1 MPATCARSSVM
12 DDRAAPE
19 AELVDADDR
28 RIGRAFRGSVWVIAI
43 VLALGL
49 AAYFGTRLTRE
60 PVHVKD
66 AALERPLAQTPA
78 AVAIPAARY
87 TDITRAS
94 GIRFVHR
101 NGAYGEKL
109 LPETMGGGIA
119 VIDVKNDGRA
129 NLLFVDSGSWPWK
142 AKASGPQQQSTLV
155 LYMNDGHGNFRDATA
170 GSGLE
175 SVNLYGMGVAVGD
188 FDNDGYDDV
197 VVTGLGAIRL
207 LRNLGGTGRFADVT
221 RQAGIASAPED
232 WNTCAAFVD
241 VDNDGLLDLFVCR
254 YVRWSREIDRAIDF
268 QMTGIGRAYGPPN
281 TFEGSY
287 PRLFRNRGN
296 RSFEDVSEKAGL
308 RVVNPATGKPIAK
321 SLGVLPIDV
330 NGDGWIDLVVAN
342 DTTRNFLFLN
352 RGGVFEEVGVRSG
365 VAYDA
370 NGNARGAMGI
380 DAAHYR
386 NDDKLAIAIGN
397 FANEMSALYVGG
409 GAAPLFDDQAI
420 IAGIGPATRRA
431 LAFGVLFLDYDLDGR
446 PDLFQANGHIED
458 EINKVQASQQYAQPM
473 QLFWNCGDACA
484 QVFAEVP
491 AQERGALAQSIVGR
505 GAVYADLDGDGD
517 LDLVVTQIA
526 GPPHV
531 LRNDQKSGNHWLR
544 VRLEGSGKINRDAI
558 GSWVELTAGGT
569 VRRQQV
575 MPTRGYLSQV
585 ERTITFG
592 LGAAAQV
599 DRLRVHWT
607 DGTSEDVEVPAVDRV
622 IRVRKQAR

>member
-1 MPATCARSSVM
+1 M

-43 VLALGL
+43 VLVVGL
-49 AAYFGTRLTRE
+49 AAYFGTRLKRE
-60 PVHVKD
+60 PVRVKD
-66 AALERPLAQTPA
+66 AVLERPLAQAPA

-87 TDITRAS
+87 TDVTRAS

-109 LPETMGGGIA
+109 LPETMGGGVA

-129 NLLFVDSGSWPWK
+129 NLLFVDSGNWPWK
-142 AKASGPQQQSTLV
+142 AAGPQQPTLV

-175 SVNLYGMGVAVGD
+175 AVNLYGMGVAVGD
-188 FDNDGYDDV
+188 FDNDGYDDI

-207 LRNLGGTGRFADVT
+207 LRNLGGSGRFADVT
-221 RQAGIASAPED
+221 RQAGIVSAPED

-281 TFEGSY
+281 TFEGSS

-296 RSFEDVSEKAGL
+296 QTFEDVSDKAGL

-342 DTTRNFLFLN
+342 DTTRNLLFLN
-352 RGGVFEEVGVRSG
+352 RGGVFEESGVRSG
-365 VAYDA
+365 LAYDA

-386 NDDKLAIAIGN
+386 NDDRLAIAIGN

-409 GAAPLFDDQAI
+409 GAPPLFDDQAI

-491 AQERGALAQSIVGR
+491 AQERGALAQPIVGR
-505 GAVYADLDGDGD
+505 GAAYADLDGDGD

-531 LRNDQKSGNHWLR
+531 LRNDQSSGNHWLR
-544 VRLEGSGKINRDAI
+544 VRLEGSGKTNRDAI
-558 GSWVELTAGGT
+558 GSWVELTAGGI

-585 ERTITFG
+585 ERTLTFG
-592 LGAAAQV
+592 LGAAARV
-599 DRLRVHWT
+599 EKLRVHWT

-622 IRVRKQAR
+622 LRITKQAR

>member
-1 MPATCARSSVM
+1 ME
-12 DDRAAPE
+12 DRAAPE

-28 RIGRAFRGSVWVIAI
+28 RIGRAFRGSVWVIAA
-43 VLALGL
+43 VLGVGL
-49 AAYFGTRLTRE
+49 AVYFATRLTRE
-60 PVHVKD
+60 PVRVKD
-66 AALERPLAQTPA
+66 AVLERPMAQTPA

-87 TDITRAS
+87 TDVTRAS

-142 AKASGPQQQSTLV
+142 ATGAQPPTLV

-175 SVNLYGMGVAVGD
+175 SVKLYGMGVAVGD
-188 FDNDGYDDV
+188 FDNDGYDDI

-221 RQAGIASAPED
+221 REAGIVSAPED

-296 RSFEDVSEKAGL
+296 RTFEDVSDKAGL

-342 DTTRNFLFLN
+342 DTTRNFLFIN
-352 RGGVFEEVGVRSG
+352 RGGVFEEIGVKSG

-397 FANEMSALYVGG
+397 FANEMSALYVGGVGG

-473 QLFWNCGDACA
+473 QLFWNCGDACV

-491 AQERGALAQSIVGR
+491 AQERGALAQPIVGR
-505 GAVYADLDGDGD
+505 GAAYADLDGDGD

-526 GPPHV
+526 GPPRV
-531 LRNDQKSGNHWLR
+531 LRNGQSSGHHWLR
-544 VRLEGSGKINRDAI
+544 VRLEGSGNTNRDAI

-592 LGAAAQV
+592 LGAAARV
-599 DRLRVHWT
+599 DKLRVHWT

-622 IRVRKQAR
+622 LRITKQAR

>member
-1 MPATCARSSVM
+1 M
-12 DDRAAPE
+12 DDRSAPLPE
-19 AELVDADDR
+19 AELVDADDQ
-28 RIGRAFRGSVWVIAI
+28 RIGTAFRRSLWVIAT
-43 VLALGL
+43 VLVVGLGT
-49 AAYFGTRLTRE
+49 YFWTRLPRE
-60 PVHVKD
+60 PVRVKE
-66 AALERPLAQTPA
+66 AVLEPPRAQTPA
-78 AVAIPAARY
+78 AVAIPPARY
-87 TDITRAS
+87 TDVTRAS
-94 GIRFVHR
+94 GIRFIHR

-129 NLLFVDSGSWPWK
+129 NLLFVDSGNWPWK
-142 AKASGPQQQSTLV
+142 AAGPQQPTLV

-175 SVNLYGMGVAVGD
+175 SVKLYGMGVAVGD
-188 FDNDGYDDV
+188 FDNDGYDDI

-207 LRNLGGTGRFADVT
+207 LRNLGGSGRFADVT
-221 RQAGIASAPED
+221 RQAGIVSAPED

-241 VDNDGLLDLFVCR
+241 VDNDGRLDLFVCR
-254 YVRWSREIDRAIDF
+254 YVRWSRDIDRAIDF
-268 QMTGIGRAYGPPN
+268 RMTGIGRAYGPPT
-281 TFEGSY
+281 TFEGSS
-287 PRLFRNRGN
+287 PRLFRNQGN
-296 RSFEDVSEKAGL
+296 GTFKDVSEKAGL

-321 SLGVLPIDV
+321 SLGVLPVDV

-342 DTTRNFLFLN
+342 DTTRNFLFIN
-352 RGGVFEEVGVRSG
+352 RGGVFEEIGVKSG
-365 VAYDA
+365 LAYDA

-380 DAAHYR
+380 DGTHYR
-386 NDDKLAIAIGN
+386 NDARLAIAIGN

-409 GAAPLFDDQAI
+409 GEVPLFDDQAI

-431 LAFGVLFLDYDLDGR
+431 LAFGVLFFDYDLDGR

-484 QVFAEVP
+484 QVFTEVP

-505 GAVYADLDGDGD
+505 GAAYADLDGDGD

-544 VRLEGSGKINRDAI
+544 VRLEGSGKTNRDAI
-558 GSWVELTAGGT
+558 GSWVELTAGEIT
-569 VRRQQV
+569 RRQQV
-575 MPTRGYLSQV
+575 MPTRSYLSQV
-585 ERTITFG
+585 ERTLTFG
-592 LGAAAQV
+592 LGAATRV
-599 DRLRVHWT
+599 DKLRVHWT

-622 IRVRKQAR
+622 IRIRKQAR